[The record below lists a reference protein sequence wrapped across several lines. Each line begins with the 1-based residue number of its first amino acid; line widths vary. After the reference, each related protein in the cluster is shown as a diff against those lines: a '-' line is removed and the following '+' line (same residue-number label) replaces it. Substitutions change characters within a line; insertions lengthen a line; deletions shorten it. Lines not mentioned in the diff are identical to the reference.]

1 MNSFAKLEQQ
11 IGYTFKDK
19 ELLRTALTHTSYANE
34 HRTNKNS
41 KSRTKNNERLEF
53 LGDSVLNLIITT
65 YLFKALGRVSEGEM
79 SRIRSTIV
87 CEKSLRNAAEGFD
100 LKKYLLLG
108 KGEEQTGGR
117 NRDSIIADAMEA
129 LIGAI
134 YLDSGLESAESFIK
148 KVMMKIID
156 LALEGKLF
164 KDYKTQYQ
172 EMVQRHSD
180 AKIEYLVIREQGPDH
195 NKIFTVKLL
204 LNGEFISM
212 GEGRNK
218 KEAEQNAAR
227 EAIGIEK

>member
-1 MNSFAKLEQQ
+1 MDLFDSLENK
-11 IGYTFKDK
+11 IGYSFKYK
-19 ELLRTALTHTSYANE
+19 KLLQEALIHTSYANE
-34 HRTNKNS
+34 HRENKM
-41 KSRTKNNERLEF
+41 RNNERLEF

-65 YLFKALGRVSEGEM
+65 YLFKQLKGVSEGEM

-87 CEKSLRNAAEGFD
+87 CEKSLRMAADGFG
-100 LKKYLLLG
+100 LNKYLLLG

-134 YLDSGLESAESFIK
+134 YLDSGLASAENFIK
-148 KVMMKIID
+148 KMMTKIID

-172 EMVQRHSD
+172 EMVQRHSE

-204 LNGEFISM
+204 LNGEFVSM

>member
-1 MNSFAKLEQQ
+1 MNSFEKLERQ
-11 IGYTFKDK
+11 IGYAFKDK

-65 YLFKALGRVSEGEM
+65 HLFKALGRVSEGEM

-87 CEKSLRNAAEGFD
+87 CEKSLRDAAEGFD
-100 LKKYLLLG
+100 LKNYLLLG

-134 YLDSGLESAESFIK
+134 YLDSGLASAESFIK
-148 KVMMKIID
+148 KVMTKIID

-204 LNGEFISM
+204 LNGEFVSM

>member
-1 MNSFAKLEQQ
+1 MNSFEKLERQ
-11 IGYTFKDK
+11 IGYAFKDK

-65 YLFKALGRVSEGEM
+65 HLFKALGRVSEGEM

-87 CEKSLRNAAEGFD
+87 CEKSLRDAAEGFD
-100 LKKYLLLG
+100 LKNYLLLG

-117 NRDSIIADAMEA
+117 NRDSIIADGMEA

-134 YLDSGLESAESFIK
+134 YLDSGLASAENFIK
-148 KVMMKIID
+148 KVMTKIID

-204 LNGEFISM
+204 LNGESVSM

>member
-1 MNSFAKLEQQ
+1 
-11 IGYTFKDK
+11 
-19 ELLRTALTHTSYANE
+19 
-34 HRTNKNS
+34 
-41 KSRTKNNERLEF
+41 
-53 LGDSVLNLIITT
+53 
-65 YLFKALGRVSEGEM
+65 
-79 SRIRSTIV
+79 
-87 CEKSLRNAAEGFD
+87 
-100 LKKYLLLG
+100 
-108 KGEEQTGGR
+108 EEQTGGR

-134 YLDSGLESAESFIK
+134 YLDSGLASAENFIK
-148 KVMMKIID
+148 KVMTKIID

-204 LNGEFISM
+204 LNGEFVSM

>member
-1 MNSFAKLEQQ
+1 MNSFEKLERQ
-11 IGYTFKDK
+11 IGYAFKDK

-65 YLFKALGRVSEGEM
+65 HLFKALGRVSEGEM

-87 CEKSLRNAAEGFD
+87 CEKSLRDAAEGFD
-100 LKKYLLLG
+100 LKNYLLLG

-134 YLDSGLESAESFIK
+134 YLDSGLASAENFIK
-148 KVMMKIID
+148 KVMTKIID

-204 LNGEFISM
+204 LNGESVSM

>member
-1 MNSFAKLEQQ
+1 MNSFEKLEQQ

-34 HRTNKNS
+34 HRMNKNS

-87 CEKSLRNAAEGFD
+87 CEKSLRNAAEVFD
-100 LKKYLLLG
+100 LKNYLLLG

-134 YLDSGLESAESFIK
+134 YLDSGLESAENFIK
-148 KVMMKIID
+148 KMMTKIID

-204 LNGEFISM
+204 LNGEFVSM